1 MSASPAS
8 PGSAADSTTVTAHG
22 IAQSP
27 PPLASGRG
35 RACLARQN
43 PRRSSDDVIR
53 LDNINKRYRSGATE
67 LHILRDVNLRVEQ
80 GEFVSIMGAS
90 GSGKSTLLNILG
102 ILDGYDSGSYHFGD
116 HLILNLS
123 EAAAAH
129 YRNRLIGFVFQ
140 SFHLLNFKTALE
152 NVGLPLY
159 YQGVPRKERNREA
172 AEYLGR
178 VGLAARADHH
188 PMQLSGGERQ
198 RVAVARALVTRPR
211 LLLADEPTGALDSRT
226 SDELMALFRSINQE
240 GMTIV
245 LVTHERD
252 VADLTDRTIHMKDG
266 RTAAA

>member
-1 MSASPAS
+1 L
-8 PGSAADSTTVTAHG
+8 V
-22 IAQSP
+22 
-27 PPLASGRG
+27 
-35 RACLARQN
+35 C
-43 PRRSSDDVIR
+43 VIQ
-53 LDNINKRYRSGATE
+53 LDGINKRYRSAAGE
-67 LHILRDVNLRVEQ
+67 LHILRDVSLRVEK

-102 ILDGYDSGSYHFGD
+102 ILDAYDSGTYHIGET
-116 HLILNLS
+116 LIRDLS
-123 EAAAAH
+123 EADAAH

-152 NVGLPLY
+152 NVALPLY
-159 YQGVPRKERNREA
+159 YQGVPRRERNRIA

-178 VGLAARADHH
+178 VGLSARADHL

-198 RVAVARALVTRPR
+198 RVAVARSLVTKPQ
-211 LLLADEPTGALDSRT
+211 LLLADEPTGALDSKT

-240 GMTIV
+240 GLTIV

-252 VADLTDRTIHMKDG
+252 VAELTDRTIHMKDG